1 MTDVFLEEYTRD
13 EAVRTYATDTAG
25 YGISYLLEHDY
36 GRIYRRVLARYLPAS
51 ATRDGVRLLEFGC
64 GAGMN
69 LIHLVGLAESMNIPV
84 ARAYGAD
91 FSPKLIEAARADM
104 ARIVTA
110 RSRDRVEFVVARN
123 ETIVNDMAA
132 GIGLAPS
139 ALLGS
144 FHLVF
149 GVNTFRYCHRLRRE
163 QETARQLFDLLAPGC
178 VCVIIDM
185 NTQFPFFRSKLK
197 PGQYGDESEVY
208 IPVLEEYVRPLAT
221 VGFEI
226 IEARNFCWVPHS
238 AGPALCRISR
248 VLTPLLDTVA
258 SRYAMRSL
266 VIARRPA

>member
-1 MTDVFLEEYTRD
+1 MTDVFLEEYTAD
-13 EAVRTYATDTAG
+13 EAVQRYGTDTAG

-36 GRIYRRVLARYLPAS
+36 GRIYRRVLSKYLPAPV
-51 ATRDGVRLLEFGC
+51 TRGGIRLLEFGC

-69 LIHLVGLAESMNIPV
+69 LIHLVGQAQSMNIPV

-91 FSPKLIEAARADM
+91 FSPRLIEAARADA

-110 RSRDRVEFVVARN
+110 RSRNSVEFVVARN
-123 ETIVNDMAA
+123 ETIVADMAA
-132 GIGLAPS
+132 GTGVPPD

-149 GVNTFRYCHRLRRE
+149 GVNTFRYCHRMQKE
-163 QETARQLFDLLAPGC
+163 VETARQLFDLLAPGC

-197 PGQYGDESEVY
+197 PGQYADESEVY

-226 IEARNFCWVPHS
+226 LESRNFCWTPHS

>member
-1 MTDVFLEEYTRD
+1 MTDVFLEEYTAD
-13 EAVRTYATDTAG
+13 EAVRRYGTDTAG
-25 YGISYLLEHDY
+25 HGISYLLEHDY
-36 GRIYRRVLARYLPAS
+36 GRIYRRVLTKYLPAA

-69 LIHLVGLAESMNIPV
+69 LIHLVGQSQSMNIPV

-91 FSPKLIEAARADM
+91 FSPRLIEAARADA

-110 RSRDRVEFVVARN
+110 RNRNTVEFVVARN
-123 ETIVNDMAA
+123 ETIVADMAA
-132 GIGLAPS
+132 GTGVAPD

-149 GVNTFRYCHRLRRE
+149 GVNTFRYCHRMHKE
-163 QETARQLFDLLAPGC
+163 VETARQLFDLLAPGC

-197 PGQYGDESEVY
+197 PGQYNDDSEVY
-208 IPVLEEYVRPLAT
+208 IPVLEEYVRPLST

-226 IEARNFCWVPHS
+226 LEARNFCWVPHS
-238 AGPALCRISR
+238 AGPALCKTLRM
-248 VLTPLLDTVA
+248 LTPLLDTVA

>member
-1 MTDVFLEEYTRD
+1 MTDVFLEEYTAD
-13 EAVRTYATDTAG
+13 EAVRRYGTDTAG

-36 GRIYRRVLARYLPAS
+36 GRIYRRVLTKYLPAS
-51 ATRDGVRLLEFGC
+51 ATRNGLRLLEFGC

-69 LIHLVGLAESMNIPV
+69 LIHLVGQAESMKIPV

-91 FSPKLIEAARADM
+91 FSPKLIEAARAD
-104 ARIVTA
+104 ADRIVA
-110 RSRDRVEFVVARN
+110 PRSRKNVDFVVARN
-123 ETIVNDMAA
+123 ETIVADIAA
-132 GIGLAPS
+132 ATNVAPD

-144 FHLVF
+144 FHIVF
-149 GVNTFRYCHRLRRE
+149 GVNTFRYCHRMQKE
-163 QETARQLFDLLAPGC
+163 VETARQLFDLLAPGC

-197 PGQYGDESEVY
+197 QGQYADESEVY

-221 VGFEI
+221 VGFDI
-226 IEARNFCWVPHS
+226 LEARNFCWTPHS

-248 VLTPLLDTVA
+248 VLTPVLDTVA